1 MEIIFLIIGVSL
13 IFFIA
18 GLISNYSSS
27 KPTQTY
33 TYYEEPE
40 YTIRSTTS
48 KPKISAEISESLS
61 TEVRSYCN
69 RNSMSTSELIRRAV
83 REYMDN
89 H

>member
-1 MEIIFLIIGVSL
+1 MGIVFLIIGVSL

-18 GLISNYSSS
+18 GLISTFSSS

-40 YTIRSTTS
+40 YTSKSTTS
-48 KPKISAEISESLS
+48 KPKISAEVSESLS
-61 TEVRSYCN
+61 SEVRSYCN
-69 RNSMSTSELIRRAV
+69 RNSITTSELIRRAV
-83 REYMDN
+83 REYMDR